1 MEESTMPY
9 LHLDLAQSYPSETK
23 RELATR
29 LCHLYAD
36 VMQTQLWRPNVG
48 IAELGEDNLF
58 HLGKDGLESITM
70 VLVEIRRGRSPDVRL
85 ELGRRIVD
93 ICAEVLGVPKRTVL
107 VEFTVHTG
115 DEMLRDGTGPA
126 SGQLRKPRRESRI
139 RLYRLHEPAETN
151 RSATGRAAAVTS
163 GEAAGK
169 MSNAGLALK
178 GNADSL
184 RRGAEYVAGDH
195 RRP

>member
-1 MEESTMPY
+1 MPY
-9 LHLDLAQSYPSETK
+9 LHLDLAQTYPSDTK

-58 HLGKDGLESITM
+58 DLGKDGLESITM

-115 DEMLRDGTGPA
+115 DEMLRNGDWAGEWTVAEA
-126 SGQLRKPRRESRI
+126 S
-139 RLYRLHEPAETN
+139 
-151 RSATGRAAAVTS
+151 
-163 GEAAGK
+163 AGK
-169 MSNAGLALK
+169 PDTFVQTARTS
-178 GNADSL
+178 
-184 RRGAEYVAGDH
+184 
-195 RRP
+195 

>member
-1 MEESTMPY
+1 MPY
-9 LHLDLAQSYPSETK
+9 LHLDLAQTYPSETK

-85 ELGRRIVD
+85 ELGRRIVG

-115 DEMLRDGTGPA
+115 DEMLRDSDWAGEWTVAEA
-126 SGQLRKPRRESRI
+126 S
-139 RLYRLHEPAETN
+139 
-151 RSATGRAAAVTS
+151 
-163 GEAAGK
+163 AGK
-169 MSNAGLALK
+169 PDTFVQTARTS
-178 GNADSL
+178 
-184 RRGAEYVAGDH
+184 
-195 RRP
+195 

>member
-1 MEESTMPY
+1 MPY

-48 IAELGEDNLF
+48 IAELGGDNLF

-70 VLVEIRRGRSPDVRL
+70 VLVEIRRGRSPDVCL
-85 ELGRRIVD
+85 ELGRRIVN
-93 ICAEVLGVPKRTVL
+93 ICVEVLGVPKRTVL

-115 DEMLRDGTGPA
+115 DEMLRDGDCACEWTVAEA
-126 SGQLRKPRRESRI
+126 S
-139 RLYRLHEPAETN
+139 
-151 RSATGRAAAVTS
+151 
-163 GEAAGK
+163 AGK
-169 MSNAGLALK
+169 PDTVVQTA
-178 GNADSL
+178 
-184 RRGAEYVAGDH
+184 RTR
-195 RRP
+195 